1 MRATIR
7 WCSQSHSCARRSDAC
22 NPATKR
28 MADDVR
34 TMDPRVDKAR
44 QGDVAAFEQLVREHY
59 GAVYAVARGI
69 TGRDGDAEDATQD
82 TFVRAW
88 RAMPTFRGDAKFST
102 WLHRIATNVS
112 LTLVTRRKDKATNDI
127 PDSASMATSPEARME
142 DRERLS
148 IVHST
153 MEQLPADARA
163 AFVLRDVQGLTYD
176 EIAETLGI
184 SLSAVKSRIFRARQ
198 TIADANEDLRHA
210 GEFGMSAI
218 PFGPGPADNSE
229 FDDGIDR
236 DPDDLGVDVL
246 ALVRDA
252 AVLLQDAAVPRPAAL
267 EQTVKRVKL
276 EAVLGAVLG
285 TVGGSMGRVARA
297 APELLG
303 LIEEDR
309 PNEGPA

>member
-1 MRATIR
+1 
-7 WCSQSHSCARRSDAC
+7 
-22 NPATKR
+22 

-34 TMDPRVDKAR
+34 TIDPRVDKAR

-112 LTLVTRRKDKATNDI
+112 LTLVTRRKDKATDDI
-127 PDSASMATSPEARME
+127 PDSASMATSPESRLE

-198 TIADANEDLRHA
+198 TIADALRT
-210 GEFGMSAI
+210 
-218 PFGPGPADNSE
+218 
-229 FDDGIDR
+229 FDM
-236 DPDDLGVDVL
+236 
-246 ALVRDA
+246 
-252 AVLLQDAAVPRPAAL
+252 Q
-267 EQTVKRVKL
+267 
-276 EAVLGAVLG
+276 
-285 TVGGSMGRVARA
+285 GSSV
-297 APELLG
+297 
-303 LIEEDR
+303 
-309 PNEGPA
+309 